1 MLPTCFPHSLPHSPT
16 NRSCHV
22 SRSLLNSLCLLIA
35 SRSRLT
41 QRCALQR
48 EAQVPTGAVDVGTD
62 LDPDLDLEANEDFRD
77 ASSFVTKSLLR
88 DKVVQKYSKEGKRLP
103 DIGPQPPAPSQQEV
117 GWLLALRGYLSPA
130 LFG

>member
-1 MLPTCFPHSLPHSPT
+1 M
-16 NRSCHV
+16 
-22 SRSLLNSLCLLIA
+22 
-35 SRSRLT
+35 
-41 QRCALQR
+41 
-48 EAQVPTGAVDVGTD
+48 GMD

-103 DIGPQPPAPSQQEV
+103 DIGLQPPAPSQQEV
-117 GWLLALRGYLSPA
+117 GWLLGLRGYLSPA